1 MLKSASVGLQKL
13 EYANMSSSIKNH
25 HMTFWCI
32 KEYKSCL
39 GIQLL
44 LDSTEHWCEDRT
56 VLKKTEV
63 SCGFR
68 LEARLLHIFQDVHA
82 AYMSLESRL
91 KAEGFKLRVMQMFR
105 AWEEWAVYP
114 KDFLIKLQNT
124 FLGLTNTVS
133 IA

>member
-1 MLKSASVGLQKL
+1 M
-13 EYANMSSSIKNH
+13 
-25 HMTFWCI
+25 
-32 KEYKSCL
+32 
-39 GIQLL
+39 
-44 LDSTEHWCEDRT
+44 
-56 VLKKTEV
+56 
-63 SCGFR
+63 
-68 LEARLLHIFQDVHA
+68 LHIFQDVHA

-133 IA
+133 TLTVVIHGFNRMTAFPVWYDMI